1 MPWFD
6 IAMLLRP
13 VLLVLM
19 ALIML
24 GIVGWAYWPSRRARL
39 EESALIPLRDDHEI

>member
-19 ALIML
+19 LIIVL
-24 GIVGWAYWPSRRARL
+24 GIAVWSYWPSRRAQFEDR
-39 EESALIPLRDDHEI
+39 AMIPLRDDYEI